1 MAKAKKTTTTTAKA
15 FDGITTDF
23 DYCVVDFNNDGESV
37 PLLQLTVHGYN
48 KADGKP
54 YSYDK
59 FFEVLLEDSKLI
71 KLACFIAKQ
80 SMSKKEEEQRG
91 YILYGAT
98 NGLIPSLQAKGYIGA
113 AI

>member
-1 MAKAKKTTTTTAKA
+1 MAKTTTKTTTSI
-15 FDGITTDF
+15 FEGVTTSF
-23 DYCVVDFNNDGESV
+23 DYCVVDFDNDGETV
-37 PLLQLTVHGYN
+37 PLLQITVHGYN

-59 FFEVLLEDSKLI
+59 FFEVLLEDAKLI

-91 YILYGAT
+91 YSLYGAT